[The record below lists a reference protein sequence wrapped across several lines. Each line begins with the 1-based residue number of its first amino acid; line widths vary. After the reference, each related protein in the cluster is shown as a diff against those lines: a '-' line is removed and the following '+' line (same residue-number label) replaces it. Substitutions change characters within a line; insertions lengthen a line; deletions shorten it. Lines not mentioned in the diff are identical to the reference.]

1 MSDSPR
7 PNFLTRAR
15 LAVGKRLIAG
25 KQGSVGVVGGGFH
38 KRTKRIKPT
47 FEEMIGRYLAEGRIR
62 TAIDEIAGSTTGM
75 GSYTTCSTGFED
87 AKAAV
92 DSFSEDLDLDT
103 LSFIQSKDLWAC
115 GNTVFKYVYE
125 GDKLVDILRV
135 PISTITGLKADLR
148 TGRILEIEQRI
159 RTEAPYKIKGSELEN
174 VRCWVWN
181 PIDSGVVGRGVM
193 EPYVRDG
200 YGYQWQDSG
209 GKTHTSYRPSLAKI
223 NEEIEDYM
231 RVAIIRFAPK
241 LMMKLAGFDDSQAG
255 DIKSDMKDLSWTDD
269 LVVWYGDKDSQE
281 LIAETIHTD
290 PRSRMHPH
298 IQHFIDKELIGMGTP
313 AVKLI
318 SETGFT
324 EASSRTAEKVGLRI
338 IAPMQRFHKRRIERD
353 IFKRIITQEL
363 NYGPVQLKN
372 ANVRLHFNLRNQP
385 DITFKDL
392 YDMRMVKSIA
402 LTEHRKNLAKLGVE
416 LTETGLVEL
425 QEEIQLAKIQAEKE
439 KEEIEQINK

>member
-1 MSDSPR
+1 
-7 PNFLTRAR
+7 
-15 LAVGKRLIAG
+15 
-25 KQGSVGVVGGGFH
+25 
-38 KRTKRIKPT
+38 
-47 FEEMIGRYLAEGRIR
+47 MIGRYLAEGRIK

-75 GSYTTCSTGFED
+75 GSYTTCSAGFED
-87 AKAAV
+87 AKRAV
-92 DSFSEDLDLDT
+92 DDFSEDIDLDS

-125 GDKLVDILRV
+125 KDRLIDILRV

-159 RTEAPYKIKGSELEN
+159 RTEAPYLIRGSELEN

-181 PIDSGVVGRGVM
+181 PIDTGVIGRGLM
-193 EPYVRDG
+193 EPYTRDG
-200 YGYQWQDSG
+200 YGYEWKDSS
-209 GKTHTSYRPSLAKI
+209 GKYHKAYRPSLAKI

-241 LMMKLAGFDDSQAG
+241 LLMKLAGFNEEQANTLK
-255 DIKSDMKDLSWTDD
+255 DNMKDLSWVDD
-269 LVVWYGDKDSQE
+269 LVVWYGDKESQD
-281 LIAETIHTD
+281 LMAETIHTD
-290 PRSRMHPH
+290 VRSRMHPH
-298 IQHFIDKELIGMGTP
+298 IQHFIDKELISMETP
-313 AVKLI
+313 SVKLI

-324 EASSRTAEKVGLRI
+324 EASSRTAERVGMRI

-353 IFKRIITQEL
+353 IFKRIITQEM

-372 ANVRLHFNLRNQP
+372 ANVRLQFNLRNRP

-392 YDMRMVKSIA
+392 FDMRVVKSLS

-416 LTETGLVEL
+416 LTDEGLMELHAEAQVE
-425 QEEIQLAKIQAEKE
+425 KIRKE
-439 KEEIEQINK
+439 KEEIEQEGNR